1 MIHIEEETT
10 LPLRAQFTSLYDTY
24 AAVKPCGYN
33 YQTILIVIDTY
44 FCQTILRLLSN
55 DTDTILRLL
64 SNDTDTDTD
73 TAVK

>member
-10 LPLRAQFTSLYDTY
+10 LPLSAQFTSLYDTY
-24 AAVKPCGYN
+24 AAVKRCGYN
-33 YQTILIVIDTY
+33 YQTILIVI
-44 FCQTILRLLSN
+44 LLSN

-73 TAVK
+73 TAVKRY